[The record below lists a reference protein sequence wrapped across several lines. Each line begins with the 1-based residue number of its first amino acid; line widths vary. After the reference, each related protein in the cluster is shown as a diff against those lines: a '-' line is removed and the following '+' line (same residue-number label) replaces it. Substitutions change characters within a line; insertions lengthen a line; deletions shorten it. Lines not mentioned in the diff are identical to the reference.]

1 VTSVVD
7 IFIPMST
14 KKKAIFYHFERTQP
28 VHNDFLDIPLL
39 GQVRP
44 NDPAHTSGDYDLSD
58 LIHNFANIQNR
69 IITVEV
75 LDDAMIDTGIHK
87 GDYLT
92 IDLDSHPDD
101 GDLAVVKLGERIF
114 VRKFS
119 QADNRIR
126 LETADSYPSLLIVES
141 DTPNFAVLGKVQ
153 SLTRHL

>member
-1 VTSVVD
+1 
-7 IFIPMST
+7 MST
-14 KKKAIFYHFERTQP
+14 KKKSIFHHLERTQP

-44 NDPAHTSGDYDLSD
+44 NAPAHTSGDYDLSD

-75 LDDAMIDTGIHK
+75 LDDAMINAGIYK

-92 IDLDSHPDD
+92 IDLDGRPDD

-119 QADNRIR
+119 QSENRIR
-126 LETADSYPSLLIVES
+126 LETADSYPSSLIVES